1 MSSID
6 TARTN
11 RGRAYAG
18 RSSVE
23 RREARRAALIDAG
36 VQVFGRDGFRSA
48 TVKSICRA
56 AGLTERY
63 FYESFANSEALFAAV
78 YKSLIAALEAEMIA
92 AIEAA
97 PAEAEATARASLR
110 VYFGHMAD
118 PLIARIVLI
127 EIFGISADI
136 DRIYRAVTLNFARL
150 TEDLTARLFDVEAI
164 TAGADSRL
172 LSMGLVG
179 STIHIA
185 MYWYLNGYRESL
197 ETVVESA
204 LRLYLAMAD
213 NAPADRQPAG
223 R

>member
-1 MSSID
+1 MSAVDAGKSE
-6 TARTN
+6 

-18 RSSVE
+18 RSSDE
-23 RREARRAALIDAG
+23 RRAARRAALIEAG
-36 VQVFGRDGFRSA
+36 VQVFGRDGFRAA
-48 TVKSICRA
+48 TVKSICRE

-78 YKSLIAALEAEMIA
+78 YKSLIAALEAEMMA

-97 PAEAEATARASLR
+97 PAEAEAMTRAGLR

-136 DRIYRAVTLNFARL
+136 DRTYRAVTLSFARL
-150 TEDLTARLFDVEAI
+150 TEELTARLFDMEAL

-185 MYWYLNGYRESL
+185 MYWHLNGYREPI

-204 LRLYLAMAD
+204 LRLYLAMAGSF
-213 NAPADRQPAG
+213 AAD
-223 R
+223 

>member
-6 TARTN
+6 TAKTN
-11 RGRAYAG
+11 RGRTYAG

-78 YKSLIAALEAEMIA
+78 YKSLIAALEAEMVA

-110 VYFGHMAD
+110 VYFGRMAD

-136 DRIYRAVTLNFARL
+136 DRTYRAVTLNFARL

-185 MYWYLNGYRESL
+185 MYWHLNGYRESL

-213 NAPADRQPAG
+213 NAPAG
-223 R
+223 

>member
-127 EIFGISADI
+127 EIFGVSADI

-150 TEDLTARLFDVEAI
+150 TEELTARLFDVEAI

-185 MYWYLNGYRESL
+185 MYWHLNGYRESL

>member
-1 MSSID
+1 MSAAN
-6 TARTN
+6 TANKRS
-11 RGRAYAG
+11 GRAYAG
-18 RSSVE
+18 RSSAE
-23 RREARRAALIDAG
+23 RRAARRAALVNAG
-36 VQVFGRDGFRSA
+36 VQVFGRDGFRAA
-48 TVKSICRA
+48 TVKSLCRE

-78 YKSLIAALEAEMIA
+78 YKSLIATLETEMLA

-97 PAEAEATARASLR
+97 PAEAEAMTRAGLR

-127 EIFGISADI
+127 EIFGISAEI
-136 DRIYRAVTLNFARL
+136 DRTYRAVTLNFARL
-150 TEDLTARLFDVEAI
+150 TEDLTARLFDTEAM

-185 MYWYLNGYRESL
+185 MYWHLNGYREPFD
-197 ETVVESA
+197 TVIESA
-204 LRLYLAMAD
+204 LKLYLSMAST
-213 NAPADRQPAG
+213 AATA
-223 R
+223 

>member
-1 MSSID
+1 MS
-6 TARTN
+6 TPEVAKPN
-11 RGRAYAG
+11 RGRSYAG
-18 RSSVE
+18 RSSAE

-36 VQVFGRDGFRSA
+36 ISVFGRDGFRSA
-48 TVKSICRA
+48 TVKSICRE

-78 YKSLIAALEAEMIA
+78 YKSLIAAIEAEMLA
-92 AIEAA
+92 AIEAE
-97 PAEAEATARASLR
+97 PADAEATARAGLR
-110 VYFGHMAD
+110 VYFGRMAD

-136 DRIYRAVTLNFARL
+136 DRTYRAVTLNFARL
-150 TEDLTARLFDVEAI
+150 TEELTARLFDVEAI

-185 MYWYLNGYRESL
+185 MYWHLNGYRESL
-197 ETVVESA
+197 DTVVESA
-204 LRLYLAMAD
+204 LRLYLAMAG
-213 NAPADRQPAG
+213 NSAH
-223 R
+223 